1 MKNFDYFLDQKA
13 TTWYRTRF
21 KIEANN
27 QEEADEKAK
36 EFIRLENHS
45 DISWNPIDNAIDVM
59 TPAMNDNQATEEL
72 FQSNGEDEKIW
83 DNLND

>member
-1 MKNFDYFLDQKA
+1 MKFDYFLDQKV

-21 KIEANN
+21 EINANN

-36 EFIRLENHS
+36 EFIRVGNHS
-45 DISWNPIDNAIDVM
+45 DIEWEQVDGVIDVM
-59 TPAMNDNQATEEL
+59 TPEINDNQATEEL